1 MNIRLISKHLPIAC
15 LLSTSLAASQVYA
28 DWSSDEPYRGYNKSF
43 GDFPPVDIDRQLSA
57 SVEENTKPEE
67 NAQQAGP
74 ATATPGSTQPAVN
87 QAQNYSGQQFTAQQ
101 FQQPAYGGYYQNR
114 YYAPPGA
121 QRYNR
126 GSSFSTPWDNNRSSF
141 SSPWNNRGSSFS
153 MPWDNGRTS
162 FSGPWNN
169 NNRSGFRPWGNGGS
183 WSW

>member
-1 MNIRLISKHLPIAC
+1 MKNTLISKSLPIIC

-28 DWSSDEPYRGYNKSF
+28 DWSSDEPFRGYNKGY
-43 GDFPPVDIDRQLSA
+43 GDFPPVDIDQQLSA
-57 SVEENTKPEE
+57 EIEENTKLEDPI
-67 NAQQAGP
+67 QQADP
-74 ATATPGSTQPAVN
+74 AAASPGSAQPAAN
-87 QAQNYSGQQFTAQQ
+87 QVQNYAGQKFTGQQ

-114 YYAPPGA
+114 YYAQPGI

-126 GSSFSTPWDNNRSSF
+126 GSSI

-162 FSGPWNN
+162 FSAPWNN
-169 NNRSGFRPWGNGGS
+169 NNRSGFRPWGNGGG